1 MPENPLNAD
10 ELADRLN
17 AVLPPGRSDLP
28 STDDGD
34 ALVRAASLL
43 AAQPRPEISPDDLA
57 RIQTRV
63 LEAYRQQFPN
73 HRPQPARKTY
83 HPAWRWM
90 AAAAAMTIIGAAAL
104 LWRSAQF
111 STQAETLTPISIAA
125 LATTT
130 DAYTPEPSATPS
142 PTALPPTPTD
152 QPAVLPSATDAPP
165 AMPTATAPPTD
176 TETPPPSPTPF
187 IAYVSASQP
196 VNVRAEPSR
205 QSDII
210 TTVHP
215 GAAVMVIGI
224 SADGDW
230 KQIRL
235 DAGHIGWV
243 AGALLS
249 PNKPPIAT
257 STSAGTTVPERPSL
271 PDAETGVESGS
282 EDQNSRGGDF
292 GCEHPG
298 NFCNA
303 PGQDGKQPPG
313 QGKKDIPNNKGNS
326 GKP

>member
-1 MPENPLNAD
+1 MPKNSLNAD

-17 AVLPPGRSDLP
+17 AALPPGRSDLP

-34 ALVRAASLL
+34 ALIRAASLL

-83 HPAWRWM
+83 RPVWRWM

-111 STQAETLTPISIAA
+111 STQAETLTPVSIAA

-142 PTALPPTPTD
+142 PTALPSTPTD
-152 QPAVLPSATDAPP
+152 QPAVLPSATDAPLS
-165 AMPTATAPPTD
+165 MPTATAPPTD
-176 TETPPPSPTPF
+176 TETPPSPTPF

-235 DAGHIGWV
+235 DAGRIGWV

-249 PNKPPIAT
+249 PNKPPVAT
-257 STSAGTTVPERPSL
+257 STPAGTTIPERPGL

-282 EDQNSRGGDF
+282 EDQNSQGGDF